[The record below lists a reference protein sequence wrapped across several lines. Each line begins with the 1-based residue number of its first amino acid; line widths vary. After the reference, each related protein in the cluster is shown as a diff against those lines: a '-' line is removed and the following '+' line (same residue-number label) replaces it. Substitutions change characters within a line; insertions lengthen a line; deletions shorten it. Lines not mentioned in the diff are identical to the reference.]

1 MVAQALTAY
10 GIRHVVIS
18 PGSRNTPLLMAVA
31 RTSELKVHAVVDE
44 RSAAFIALGMA
55 RATGKP
61 TALICT
67 SGSAILNYGPALA
80 EAYYSGVPLIA
91 VTADRPVAWIDQ
103 ADSQTMRQPG
113 ALPAVTKGSFSL
125 DGEAAD
131 EESRW
136 HTCRMLNDA
145 LTLATSA
152 PPGPVQIN
160 VALSQP
166 LGAEAVA
173 PEEERFPK
181 ITTERIEQGLHNEQA
196 RRIARTLC
204 NRRVLVVAG
213 FLPPSDR
220 LSDAMQTLASIP
232 NVEVLAEGLANIHA
246 RNVTEAFDRFIP
258 DYDRDRLS
266 GPDICP
272 DILITLGGPLVS
284 AKLKSLLRKLPIKE
298 HWHVGPETYA
308 VDTFRHL
315 TTRFEMLPTEFFPK
329 VANALEHLTRTGM
342 NSLCADYKDRW
353 NAYRHNR
360 MTGAQE
366 RTAGTDG
373 WNALTAIGT
382 ILDITPTSWNLQLSN
397 GMSVRCAMQYP
408 ISRFHRVDSNRGIS
422 GIDGSISTAVGA
434 ASVSSAPTLLITGD
448 MSMQYDIGALTST
461 LLRPRLVIAVI
472 NNGGGGIFSYVGS
485 TASLPERRELLQCE
499 LRLPLRQIAE
509 TWGLRYFR
517 AESHAELA
525 ETMNEAVAE
534 AERPVLIEIV
544 TDPETDARALKA
556 RQQLL

>member
-31 RTSELKVHAVVDE
+31 RTSELKVHTVVDE
-44 RSAAFIALGMA
+44 RSAAFIALGIA

-67 SGSAILNYGPALA
+67 SGSAMLNYGPALA

-91 VTADRPVAWIDQ
+91 VTADRPAAWIDQ

-113 ALPAVTKGSFSL
+113 ALPAVTKGSFAL
-125 DGEAAD
+125 DGDAEG
-131 EESRW
+131 EERRW
-136 HTCRMLNDA
+136 HTSRMLNDA

-152 PPGPVQIN
+152 PAGPVQIN

-166 LGAEAVA
+166 LGAEAIP

-181 ITTERIEQGLHNEQA
+181 IQTERIEQGLHNEQA

-213 FLPPSDR
+213 FMPPSDR

-232 NVEVLAEGLANIHA
+232 NVEVLAEGLSNIHA
-246 RNVTEAFDRFIP
+246 RNVSDAFDRFIP
-258 DYDRDRLS
+258 DYDRDRMS

-284 AKLKSLLRKLPIKE
+284 AKLKTLLRKLPIKE

-329 VANALEHLTRTGM
+329 VANALRHLTRTGM

-353 NAYRHNR
+353 NAYRSGRIANEVI
-360 MTGAQE
+360 T
-366 RTAGTDG
+366 GTDG

-382 ILDITPTSWNLQLSN
+382 LLGHTPTSWNLQLSN

-448 MSMQYDIGALTST
+448 MSMQYDIGALTTT
-461 LLRPRLVIAVI
+461 LLRRRLVIAVI

-517 AESHAELA
+517 ADNHKALA
-525 ETMNEAVAE
+525 EAMEEATSE
-534 AERPVLIEIV
+534 TERPVLVEII
-544 TDPETDARALKA
+544 TDAETDARALTA
-556 RQQLL
+556 RQRLL

>member
-1 MVAQALTAY
+1 MVARALTAY

-31 RTSELKVHAVVDE
+31 RTPELEVHAVVDE

-67 SGSAILNYGPALA
+67 SGSAMLNYGPALA

-91 VTADRPVAWIDQ
+91 VTADRPAAWIDQ
-103 ADSQTMRQPG
+103 ADSQTMWQPG

-152 PPGPVQIN
+152 PAGPVQIN

-246 RNVTEAFDRFIP
+246 RNVTEAFDCFIP
-258 DYDRDRLS
+258 DYDRDRLT
-266 GPDICP
+266 GLDICP

-284 AKLKSLLRKLPIKE
+284 AKLKTLLRKLPIKE

-342 NSLCADYKDRW
+342 NSLCADYHTRRW
-353 NAYRHNR
+353 SAYRR
-360 MTGAQE
+360 GLIIPSA
-366 RTAGTDG
+366 D

-382 ILDITPTSWNLQLSN
+382 ILNITPISWNLQLSN

-408 ISRFHRVDSNRGIS
+408 LSRFHRVDSNRGIS

-509 TWGLRYFR
+509 TWGLRYFH

-525 ETMNEAVAE
+525 EATKEAVAE

-544 TDPETDARALKA
+544 TDPETDAGALKE
-556 RQQLL
+556 RQGLA